1 MFSDGEDRVR
11 LSLFFGRALVVF
23 MMLGSAS
30 VAGAQITL
38 LSAELRDKIDKE
50 AGNALAR
57 TGAPSA
63 SVTVVKDGRIA
74 KRYDPEPPAP
84 VQILFAE
91 FVKETYLP
99 WAKIHKGSYDD
110 DVRITTMLTDFFKGK
125 TLAEIKPAMIEQ
137 FKERRIKA
145 DKAPATV
152 NRELSVLSKIFTVA
166 VRAEQAELNPC
177 QNVQRFALDN
187 ERVRYLTE
195 DEEKLL
201 FAAMGDNEQLKSVVT
216 VALHTG
222 MRRGEIFNLKW
233 FDLDFERGV
242 IQVRKTKTKLNRVVP
257 MNARVRQVLDQQR
270 RSSEFVFTSEKTGG
284 RLVDVKKAFNAARV
298 DAKIPDF
305 QLRDLRHS
313 CANRLSEQG
322 EELVTVAE
330 ILGHTDI
337 RMTKRYSHAMQE
349 RKRNAL
355 EKLVA
360 FGSPRQPDAKN
371 AFNEERQDLRPAASS

>member
-1 MFSDGEDRVR
+1 MNIRIWKPGEEGNPCARHYYYQ
-11 LSLFFGRALVVF
+11 FFQRKKRYRGVLEARNAEQ
-23 MMLGSAS
+23 AKQ
-30 VAGAQITL
+30 AAQQIWNDTW
-38 LSAELRDKIDKE
+38 
-50 AGNALAR
+50 N
-57 TGAPSA
+57 
-63 SVTVVKDGRIA
+63 

-91 FVKETYLP
+91 FVEEAYLP

-110 DVRITTMLTDFFKGK
+110 DVRITQMLTDFFKGK

-137 FKERRIKA
+137 FKSSRIKA
-145 DKAPATV
+145 GKAPATV

-166 VRAEQAELNPC
+166 VRNEKAETNPC
-177 QNVQRFALDN
+177 QNVQRIALDN

-195 DEEKLL
+195 DEEQRL
-201 FAAMGDNEQLKSVVT
+201 FAAMGDNEQLKSIVT
-216 VALHTG
+216 VGLHTG
-222 MRRGEIFNLKW
+222 MRRGEVFNLKW
-233 FDLDFERGV
+233 FDLDFDRGV

-257 MNARVRQVLDQQR
+257 MNARVREVLNQQR
-270 RSSEFVFTSEKTGG
+270 RSSEYVFTSDKTGG
-284 RLVDVKKAFNAARV
+284 RLVDVKKAFNTARI

-313 CANRLSEQG
+313 CATRLADQG

-355 EKLVA
+355 EKLVECYP
-360 FGSPRQPDAKN
+360 PRQPDAKS
-371 AFNEERQDLRPAASS
+371 AENEKRQDVRPAVSA